1 VEKILVVDDLPYN
14 QEILDTELRKL
25 GYETLLASDGAAAL
39 EQVQSGE
46 PDLVLMDI
54 SMPGL
59 DGLEVLKLLRADTR
73 HSRLPIILLTG
84 KKGSEDKIED
94 LDAGADD
101 YITKPFSM
109 KEVAARIRVQLR
121 IVTLERQI
129 VQQERGLAQI
139 TGIGQTLVTLA
150 HYINNATQAISG
162 MAQLCQ
168 AAPENRNQQ
177 ESLVRTALKQSER
190 ISAVLD
196 ALQVMV
202 DGMEVRTV
210 DYAGDPD
217 RMLDIEREVE
227 KRLKRLNEES

>member
-1 VEKILVVDDLPYN
+1 
-14 QEILDTELRKL
+14 
-25 GYETLLASDGAAAL
+25 
-39 EQVQSGE
+39 
-46 PDLVLMDI
+46 
-54 SMPGL
+54 
-59 DGLEVLKLLRADTR
+59 
-73 HSRLPIILLTG
+73 
-84 KKGSEDKIED
+84 
-94 LDAGADD
+94 
-101 YITKPFSM
+101 M